1 MDKTYWCGLGVRRTL
16 GFLLL
21 ALAAGLLAGLSSS
34 AQAPQGVPMAR
45 QAPVPRDAAGHPDI
59 SGYWELRYDSRS
71 VPPANLTQDAIS
83 REPAQRQH
91 DVLAM
96 RFCALVGMPEVMEDG
111 ATLDIRQGPKVIGM
125 LAKSPSSVRY
135 IYTDGRSHPAKD
147 EIDQVTN
154 GNSIGHWE
162 GDALMVDTI
171 GFSDRGITLIPGGG
185 FRTPDSHLVERF
197 HLLNGGAI
205 LSVTSTWEDAKVFT
219 TPHTYEFRYYK
230 VPQIGLPLQYGC
242 SANDQDRANFIMSA
256 MKSSESTS
264 TQVSH

>member
-1 MDKTYWCGLGVRRTL
+1 MNKSYWSGRVRRTL
-16 GFLLL
+16 GLLWL
-21 ALAAGLLAGLSSS
+21 VLVVGLLAGLSIL
-34 AQAPQGVPMAR
+34 AQAPQGVPIATP
-45 QAPVPRDAAGHPDI
+45 AAVPRDGTGHPDV
-59 SGYWELRYDSRS
+59 SGYWELRYDIRS
-71 VPPANLTQDAIS
+71 VPPAELTQDAIS
-83 REPAQRQH
+83 RESSQRQH

-96 RFCALVGMPEVMEDG
+96 RFCALVGMPEVMEDS

-147 EIDQVTN
+147 EIDPVTN

-162 GDALMVDTI
+162 GDALVVDTI
-171 GFSDRGITLIPGGG
+171 GFSDRGITAIPGGG

-219 TPHTYEFRYYK
+219 TPQTYEFRYYK

-242 SANDQDRANFIMSA
+242 SANDQDRAKFIMSA
-256 MKSSESTS
+256 MQNSNP
-264 TQVSH
+264 QP